1 MCFHLKLQAKK
12 QLRVIRVFPRMS
24 NHKCFM
30 NEIQPCQTHLL
41 IQMYL
46 KSYVLLQVLQLS
58 VSWSNSA
65 AKTASIKSWFVRPKV
80 LRSQLFPGASTAPRY
95 AHSHFC
101 ISNRDCK
108 TFLLSIIVAISQ
120 GQRVS
125 VDSFTLIPEVF
136 FSSMCTQHTDNCA
149 HSSKLEE
156 TREGNVLY
164 W

>member
-1 MCFHLKLQAKK
+1 MRA
-12 QLRVIRVFPRMS
+12 IMVFPRMS
-24 NHKCFM
+24 NHKSFM
-30 NEIQPCQTHLL
+30 NEMQPCQTHLL

-95 AHSHFC
+95 AHSHSC
-101 ISNRDCK
+101 ISNRDYK
-108 TFLLSIIVAISQ
+108 TFLSSIIVAVSQ
-120 GQRVS
+120 GRRLS
-125 VDSFTLIPEVF
+125 MDSFTLICEGF
-136 FSSMCTQHTDNCA
+136 FSSMCAQHTDSCA

-156 TREGNVLY
+156 TQEGNVLY
-164 W
+164 